1 MNAEFKKTVPPSP
14 TVPPEY
20 LPPLAPL
27 EVKKILGM
35 FLASILAQVSRNITK
50 YNMNAEFKK
59 TVPPTVPPEY
69 SPPLAPLG
77 VKKFFGMFLASILAQ
92 VWWNITKNTKNADF
106 KKTGPPGP
114 PFTCPPVPPGDPK
127 VLPRPKNISGYLQG
141 WFKTNLS
148 PHMVQSN

>member
-20 LPPLAPL
+20 SAPL

-59 TVPPTVPPEY
+59 TGPPNCPPWILN
-69 SPPLAPLG
+69 PLAPLG
-77 VKKFFGMFLASILAQ
+77 VKKIFWDVSGIYLSSSL
-92 VWWNITKNTKNADF
+92 
-106 KKTGPPGP
+106 KKYYQKYQECR
-114 PFTCPPVPPGDPK
+114 F
-127 VLPRPKNISGYLQG
+127 
-141 WFKTNLS
+141 
-148 PHMVQSN
+148 

>member
-27 EVKKILGM
+27 GVKKILGM

-69 SPPLAPLG
+69 SPPWPPWESKSFLG
-77 VKKFFGMFLASILAQ
+77 CF
-92 VWWNITKNTKNADF
+92 WH
-106 KKTGPPGP
+106 
-114 PFTCPPVPPGDPK
+114 
-127 VLPRPKNISGYLQG
+127 
-141 WFKTNLS
+141 LS
-148 PHMVQSN
+148 